1 MARPASAAPG
11 MSSNWSGGS
20 DSEEEEQLYD
30 EDGNPIERAP
40 VETPQEKGLRLI
52 AASKIGDE
60 DEVRALCLDGADVNV
75 EDPTSKWT
83 ALLWASC
90 NGNLDCVNVLLEF
103 KASHIYLNPEILKL
117 HGGGHGIRPQTAP
130 PHMEGKGHARL
141 VLKPTEQNSPL
152 HWAAFKGHL
161 AIVWRLMN
169 DCPDRTPGLD
179 IHDVDAQGNTAL
191 HLAAAGGHVPVALC
205 LLANGADMTA
215 KNFYGN
221 PPLSLATKYEVR
233 SALTQLMRQPTFD
246 LNMEDWKLGEPLN
259 LDTAYKKLRRVT
271 IAMRGARVLCCGPWC
286 RSTPEVPNGP
296 PETEPDKPL
305 GIAEI
310 CPGKFW
316 SVTSCVQNDFRL
328 VHDREDTR
336 PAMMCKICME
346 MMKQAEEEL
355 RIAIEDKSLDMVVVA
370 YAKAK
375 ARGCNVVKLH
385 EGKLMEARLRAEN
398 ELNAAMD
405 DIVTFADDRVW
416 QVPRKKSELERLFRG
431 LEDAMAKGADTKLL
445 LKAQAFKR
453 TKEAELRL
461 VTLYDQCK
469 RVECAGDEHK
479 TKMTNL
485 YRAIDDAKSEGSD
498 VALMQD
504 AEVLKIQLRC
514 ELDLT
519 HALLPIIIK
528 ERIPDGDGG
537 FTIVNVDLEAEA
549 KAAAEAAAAATGKK
563 KKKGKGKGKK
573 KKGQPEPPP
582 RDLIY
587 VHHDPSAPIPAEGR
601 EYMVLLESLSQQ
613 DARLAK
619 ALAAASDDVDVFP
632 DLLARAKVEKERLG
646 ADLQKAVAE
655 DEERRRKEEIARAK
669 AAKKKGK
676 KGKKKKKK

>member
-1 MARPASAAPG
+1 MAGRPASAAPG
-11 MSSNWSGGS
+11 FGNWSGGS
-20 DSEEEEQLYD
+20 DSEEEDQYD
-30 EDGNPIERAP
+30 EDGNLIERAP

-52 AASKIGDE
+52 AAAKIGDE
-60 DEVRALCLDGADVNV
+60 DEVRALCLEGADVTV
-75 EDPTSKWT
+75 EDPLSKWT
-83 ALLWASC
+83 ALMWASC
-90 NGNLDCVNVLLEF
+90 NGNLDCVEVLLEF
-103 KASHIYLNPEILKL
+103 QASHMYLDPERIKL
-117 HGGGHGIRPQTAP
+117 HKGSSGHRPQTAP
-130 PHMEGKGHARL
+130 PHMEGKGLARV
-141 VLKPTEQNSPL
+141 VLKPAERNTPL

-169 DCPDRTPGLD
+169 ECPDRTPGLD
-179 IHDVDAQGNTAL
+179 IHDVDVQGNTAL

-205 LLANGADMTA
+205 LLANGADMHA
-215 KNFYGN
+215 KNYYGN
-221 PPLSLATKYEVR
+221 PPLALATQYEVR
-233 SALTQLMRQPTFD
+233 TALTQLLRQPTFD
-246 LNMEDWKLGEPLN
+246 LDMDDWKVGEPLN
-259 LDTAYKKLRRVT
+259 LDTAFKKLRRTT

-286 RSTPEVPNGP
+286 RSTPEEPNGP

-305 GIAEI
+305 GVAEI

-316 SVTSCVQNDFRL
+316 SVTSCIQQDVRL
-328 VHDREDTR
+328 AHDREDTR
-336 PAMMCKICME
+336 PAMVCKICVE

-355 RIAIEDKSLDMVVVA
+355 RIAIEDKSLEMVVVA
-370 YAKAK
+370 YTKAK

-405 DIVTFADDRVW
+405 EVASFDDERVW
-416 QVPRKKSELERLFRG
+416 QVPRKKSELERLFNA
-431 LEDAMAKGADTKLL
+431 LESAMAKGADTKLL

-461 VTLYDQCK
+461 VILYDQCK
-469 RVECAGDEHK
+469 KIECAGDEHK
-479 TKMTNL
+479 AKMTQL
-485 YRAIDDAKSEGSD
+485 YRAIDDAKAEGSD

-528 ERIPDGDGG
+528 ERIPDADGR
-537 FTIVNVDLEAEA
+537 FTVVRVDL
-549 KAAAEAAAAATGKK
+549 KAEAAAAAEAAVGKGSK

-573 KKGQPEPPP
+573 KKGPEPPP
-582 RDLIY
+582 RDFIY
-587 VHHDPSAPIPAEGR
+587 VHHDPAAPNPEEGR
-601 EYMVLLESLSQQ
+601 EYTILLESLTQQ

-619 ALAAASDDVDVFP
+619 ALAAAGDDVDVFP

-646 ADLQKAVAE
+646 VDLQKAVAE

-669 AAKKKGK
+669 AAKKAKKKG
-676 KGKKKKKK
+676 KGKKKK